1 MSALEPP
8 PHPSSGNDA
17 SGDASPGEDAS
28 DARTGRP
35 AGTARAG
42 RSDARRNRE
51 KLLAAARSLFG
62 AAAEGPVTLDAV
74 ARAAGVGIGTLY
86 RHFPTREALVEAVY
100 AAELDGLAAAAPE
113 LLGDLPPVPALRA
126 WLDRY
131 TAFAATKHGMID
143 MLRSGPV
150 PTSVPT
156 RPTRERITA
165 AVGELLAAGAGS
177 GSLRADVDPDDV
189 TTLLLGVSLAA
200 ASGSSPEQTGR
211 ALDLIV
217 DALRPRTG

>member
-1 MSALEPP
+1 MTALEPP
-8 PHPSSGNDA
+8 APDIPGGDTSG
-17 SGDASPGEDAS
+17 
-28 DARTGRP
+28 ARTGRP
-35 AGTARAG
+35 AGTGRAG

-51 KLLAAARSLFG
+51 KLLTAARSVFS
-62 AAAEGPVTLDAV
+62 ATAEGPVTLDAV

-100 AAELDGLAAAAPE
+100 AAELDALAAAASE
-113 LLGDLPPVPALRA
+113 LLDELPPVPALRA

-143 MLRSGPV
+143 MLRSGPS
-150 PTSVPT
+150 PTTMPT
-156 RPTRERITA
+156 RPTRERIAA
-165 AVGELLAAGAGS
+165 AVGELLAAGARG
-177 GSLRADVDPDDV
+177 GTLRSDVDPDDV

-217 DALRPRTG
+217 DALRPRAE